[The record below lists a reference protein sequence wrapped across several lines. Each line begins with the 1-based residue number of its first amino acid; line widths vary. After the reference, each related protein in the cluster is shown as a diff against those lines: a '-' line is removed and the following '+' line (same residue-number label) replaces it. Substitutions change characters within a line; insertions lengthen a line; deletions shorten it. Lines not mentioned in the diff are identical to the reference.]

1 MRATNPLLWLVGV
14 TNYNTRSRGNM
25 VGNTCSL
32 FFKKRK
38 RLKVVDGAT
47 KPSMTHSN
55 IFCPFYKSGNHSLWT
70 PNFFF
75 LLLLSRFSF
84 GRRNLENYVHSKFHE
99 RVLFLEF
106 LRWFVSKIMNLTLPC
121 IQTSCKAPIRSLLLK
136 WEQLFTN
143 WKCDWVGIETGLQLI
158 EQCFFG

>member
-1 MRATNPLLWLVGV
+1 MILKKPTCTFLNHKGQFKMANSTAAKNTILGNECELPTHCFGLWGHQLQ
-14 TNYNTRSRGNM
+14 Y
-25 VGNTCSL
+25 SL
-32 FFKKRK
+32 ERKNGRQHLFSFFKKRK

-55 IFCPFYKSGNHSLWT
+55 IFCPFYKCGNHSLWT
-70 PNFFF
+70 PIFFF

-106 LRWFVSKIMNLTLPC
+106 L
-121 IQTSCKAPIRSLLLK
+121 Q
-136 WEQLFTN
+136 
-143 WKCDWVGIETGLQLI
+143 
-158 EQCFFG
+158 